1 MKSQAGRKA
10 RDDENEMSGRRPR
23 WFLPRRWRSPRA
35 ASLVGA
41 EGEMKHSFTRAL
53 TARKVD
59 FMMIITGERSK
70 SGWPRAFHAGSR
82 RPGLWRELEVQE
94 RAAGAGA
101 ARGRGGG
108 GIGVSAFFACATPCA
123 LRPCTRWVGRTVGVG
138 VVSAP
143 AGFRTSNPRLGFH
156 GGTRNAQDPPKPS
169 GCTRKIVASK
179 ILRHPTYIQP
189 SKTSS
194 AEERS
199 AKSGPSSSKSEPRLA
214 VVLVDIIRRLFES
227 ANEVGGDRACE
238 TSDARRGG
246 KRSPLGGRKSR

>member
-82 RPGLWRELEVQE
+82 RPGLP
-94 RAAGAGA
+94 
-101 ARGRGGG
+101 ARG
-108 GIGVSAFFACATPCA
+108 IAD
-123 LRPCTRWVGRTVGVG
+123 LRTAGFPHQMG
-138 VVSAP
+138 VVYWFN
-143 AGFRTSNPRLGFH
+143 GFIRV
-156 GGTRNAQDPPKPS
+156 
-169 GCTRKIVASK
+169 IVQAIPCRGHCVK
-179 ILRHPTYIQP
+179 
-189 SKTSS
+189 
-194 AEERS
+194 
-199 AKSGPSSSKSEPRLA
+199 
-214 VVLVDIIRRLFES
+214 
-227 ANEVGGDRACE
+227 EV
-238 TSDARRGG
+238 
-246 KRSPLGGRKSR
+246 P